1 MCGPGA
7 TEPGALVSTFKY
19 TFDPSHTFIIFLMKS
34 NAIFAWF
41 LTGSECLTGVFQYGG
56 VETIFYREDFPESFE
71 AKKTNCENFWGKIPS
86 PKSWFWLILLSLK
99 DYIIYYIIIYM
110 N

>member
-1 MCGPGA
+1 
-7 TEPGALVSTFKY
+7 
-19 TFDPSHTFIIFLMKS
+19 MKS

-86 PKSWFWLILLSLK
+86 SKSWFWLILLSLK
-99 DYIIYYIIIYM
+99 DYM